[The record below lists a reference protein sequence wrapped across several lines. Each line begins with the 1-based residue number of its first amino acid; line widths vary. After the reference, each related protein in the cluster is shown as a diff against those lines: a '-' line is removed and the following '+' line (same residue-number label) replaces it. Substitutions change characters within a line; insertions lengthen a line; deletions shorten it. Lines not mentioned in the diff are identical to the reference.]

1 MKTEIKVLD
10 HGSVKLLNLSGPVR
24 RIAKDEAAFRACD
37 RVDENCARDFDADDI
52 DPAKTARISFNNL
65 DAERMREQDLRL
77 ADYLMKNKHTSPFEM
92 IEVWLEM
99 KLPIFIARQ
108 FIRHRTA
115 SVNEVSGRYTQL
127 PAEWYIPEVVGS
139 KPTTGA
145 KQGQEDSLL
154 IATQNWFKA
163 QLGSACQCSYEDY
176 ETALKVGVAPEHA
189 RLFLHVNHYCVEV
202 DTPILTQDLQWIK
215 AGELKKGDKLLGFE
229 EYGSKSKKRRYIPSS
244 ITEFSIQ
251 EDELYEIQLSN
262 SESIKCNS
270 EHKWLVRY
278 KTGGMSRWVTTK
290 ELQLNPTQWVM
301 LKLFDV
307 WETQTSYDWGFLA
320 GAFDGEGY
328 LTYTN
333 NNGKALGFT
342 QNENPML
349 DKVRLLLDKY
359 GYSYTEQTN
368 NQSGT
373 KNLRLTGG
381 LSTILEFLGKA
392 RPPRIL
398 DKWKKDTDGGIWA
411 KDIPEI
417 VSITAVGK
425 GKIAS
430 MSTSSKT
437 YIANGYP
444 CHNTHWVW
452 KQDLHN
458 LMHFM
463 ALRLDAHAQVEA
475 RVYAQAVYDLL
486 IQYLPHS
493 MKLFDKY
500 RRIPSK
506 EESAL
511 VKDILES
518 VLMDIPEGAFED
530 KQQLLKSAIA
540 RL

>member
-10 HGSVKLLNLSGPVR
+10 HGSVKLLNLSGPAR
-24 RIAKDEAAFRACD
+24 RTTE
-37 RVDENCARDFDADDI
+37 EFDADDT

-163 QLGSACQCSYEDY
+163 QLRSACQCSYEDY
-176 ETALKVGVAPEHA
+176 ESSLKAGIAPEHA
-189 RLFLHVNHYCVEV
+189 RLFLHLNHY
-202 DTPILTQDLQWIK
+202 
-215 AGELKKGDKLLGFE
+215 
-229 EYGSKSKKRRYIPSS
+229 
-244 ITEFSIQ
+244 
-251 EDELYEIQLSN
+251 
-262 SESIKCNS
+262 
-270 EHKWLVRY
+270 
-278 KTGGMSRWVTTK
+278 
-290 ELQLNPTQWVM
+290 
-301 LKLFDV
+301 
-307 WETQTSYDWGFLA
+307 
-320 GAFDGEGY
+320 
-328 LTYTN
+328 
-333 NNGKALGFT
+333 
-342 QNENPML
+342 
-349 DKVRLLLDKY
+349 
-359 GYSYTEQTN
+359 
-368 NQSGT
+368 
-373 KNLRLTGG
+373 
-381 LSTILEFLGKA
+381 
-392 RPPRIL
+392 
-398 DKWKKDTDGGIWA
+398 
-411 KDIPEI
+411 
-417 VSITAVGK
+417 
-425 GKIAS
+425 
-430 MSTSSKT
+430 
-437 YIANGYP
+437 
-444 CHNTHWVW
+444 THWIW

-475 RVYAQAVYDLL
+475 RVYAQAIYDLL
-486 IQYLPHS
+486 MQYLPHS
-493 MKLFDKY
+493 MALFDKY

-518 VLMDIPEGAFED
+518 VLIDIPEGAFED